1 MSPASSRIEPVIFLN
16 VPLQFRGGARGL
28 RAPVVAGALALAI
41 GACAP
46 IHTVVR
52 QDTAEFRVAPDQPR
66 ITWFNPVAAGD
77 RASLLKWRDGVGPPF
92 VQDAA
97 SANPTT
103 SDTIT
108 IVSWNIANG
117 AADVMALARTLP
129 AGAPLVL
136 LLQEAYRAGPE
147 VSSRLGPDASFAG
160 RLGGADSAPHALE
173 VEALAAALELNVYYV
188 PSMRNGGAG
197 SDEDRGNAILSS
209 LPLTDL
215 VAIELPFER
224 QRRVA
229 IAATVHGRGPA
240 GPWRLRVASAHLDNL
255 GSLRH
260 GLIGGE
266 YGRTRQARALR
277 EALGGGEPI
286 VLGADLNT
294 WFGFSEKAYIET
306 ARAFPQTRVTDDR
319 PTFRGLLR
327 LDHLFYRLDPLWQAG
342 FRRAERRFGSDH
354 YPLIGTVRVPSASLA
369 RHPPPAQVR

>member
-1 MSPASSRIEPVIFLN
+1 MVFFS
-16 VPLQFRGGARGL
+16 VPSQLQRHARGL
-28 RAPVVAGALALAI
+28 RASDGCAFTGSSEGRRYSSALATGALALAI
-41 GACAP
+41 NACAP

-52 QDTAEFRVAPDQPR
+52 QHTAELRTAVDGPH
-66 ITWFNPVAAGD
+66 ITWFSPAVESD
-77 RASLLKWRDGVGPPF
+77 RESLRTWHDGVGPPL

-97 SANPTT
+97 SANPTF

-117 AADVMALARTLP
+117 AADVMALARMLP
-129 AGAPLVL
+129 AGGPVVL

-147 VSSRLGPDASFAG
+147 VPSRLAPGASFAS
-160 RLGGADSAPHALE
+160 RLGGADSAPHAQE
-173 VEALAAALELNVYYV
+173 VEAIAAALELSVYYV
-188 PSMRNGGAG
+188 PSMRNGGAD
-197 SDEDRGNAILSS
+197 SNEDRCNAILSN

-215 VAIELPFER
+215 MAVELPFER

-229 IAATVHGRGPA
+229 VAATVHGHGPN

-260 GLIGGE
+260 AVIGGE

-277 EALGGGEPI
+277 EALGDDRPT
-286 VLGADLNT
+286 VLGADFNT

-319 PTFRGLLR
+319 PTFLGLLR
-327 LDHLFYRLDPLWQAG
+327 LDHFFYRLDPHWHAA

-354 YPLIGTVRVPSASLA
+354 YPLIGTVTIPCLS
-369 RHPPPAQVR
+369 Q